1 MAPTGWRT
9 TPTSPNPLDRSRA
22 RHPPNSTRR
31 GPRSALNSGSA
42 SCSSPSSVCALKTT
56 PRQPPASTSRKR
68 HTRGAT
74 GAGARGVPATPA
86 SRDRGKDRP
95 RDQRSPRTGSC
106 LSLRGLPRRS
116 RTKRG
121 GEPPRDS
128 RAQHRGVGGGT
139 RKPSCVLS
147 ARSRRSLLWL
157 APRCLS
163 GSSNNPHRTGP
174 RARAGAPLLQAASI
188 TSILTP
194 LQTFTSERSFAASRP
209 ASARHIQ
216 HAKRKPGKGR
226 PGHAPASQTDHGTA
240 GDTTASTN
248 NVATATAAA
257 SNNPASTS
265 TSTSSPTTNTGTPVT
280 QPVATQTPAPAAST
294 ESSPPASTGSSPSSS
309 ASSTSHSTSQSST
322 PAKQPAFGAQRIL
335 GPGSSPDS

>member
-42 SCSSPSSVCALKTT
+42 SCSNQSSVCALKTRPFQPT
-56 PRQPPASTSRKR
+56 RKRQPKAPHAG
-68 HTRGAT
+68 TR
-74 GAGARGVPATPA
+74 AGARGVPATPA

-106 LSLRGLPRRS
+106 LSPRGLPRRS

-128 RAQHRGVGGGT
+128 ERSIAAWEAGRENLRAFQAQPRGGRCCGLRRGARQDRRTT
-139 RKPSCVLS
+139 RTAPDRELAGRPVAPGREHHEHPRPSPDVYLRTIIRCRPPSVRQTHPARTNANQVKP
-147 ARSRRSLLWL
+147 ARVTRPPARRITEPPPTQQQ
-157 APRCLS
+157 APTTSPPR
-163 GSSNNPHRTGP
+163 PPPPATTRP
-174 RARAGAPLLQAASI
+174 APAPARARQR
-188 TSILTP
+188 TY
-194 LQTFTSERSFAASRP
+194 
-209 ASARHIQ
+209 
-216 HAKRKPGKGR
+216 
-226 PGHAPASQTDHGTA
+226 
-240 GDTTASTN
+240 
-248 NVATATAAA
+248 
-257 SNNPASTS
+257 
-265 TSTSSPTTNTGTPVT
+265 TGTPVT
-280 QPVATQTPAPAAST
+280 QPVATQAPAPAAST

-322 PAKQPAFGAQRIL
+322 PAKQPAFGSNGTL